1 MNKLNITIYR
11 EKYDSATIRVEEL
24 LFEIT
29 GQSVYMND
37 CVAGIELNLL
47 TILEMYEIEK
57 ENVPPSIY
65 GFNELIINFLQPS
78 GKKIPVPPIIVFISK
93 NDSISGGMTKGDNP
107 KFDIFHIDGKPTTY
121 RIIKSIGYSPLPE
134 FSINEVLPVCNLK
147 TKHSIVRLEKIS
159 DL

>member
-11 EKYDSATIRVEEL
+11 EKYDSTTIRVEEL

-37 CVAGIELNLL
+37 CVDGIELNLL

-93 NDSISGGMTKGDNP
+93 NDSISGGMTNGDNP
-107 KFDIFHIDGKPTTY
+107 KFDIFHIDGKPTPY
-121 RIIKSIGYSPLPE
+121 RVIRAIGYSPLPR
-134 FSINEVLPVCNLK
+134 FSINKVLPFCKIK
-147 TKHSIVRLEKIS
+147 TKHRIVRLDKIS
-159 DL
+159 EL